1 MKRIT
6 AALLVIMSIIGICAC
21 AYADTTVELGYPD
34 IMVDVNESGRYIITR
49 TTPTDAEVYEHFGL
63 DPDFVLSG
71 MKASGTY
78 LRVIDEGLDY
88 EIAARVMENDQSS
101 VLYDIDE
108 LSAESVKA
116 IQDGMEANTGDG
128 IKEVKTETV
137 TVNGIKYIK
146 LVIAVEEAD
155 GEGYVCTEY
164 LTYKN
169 GKAILFTLYDYTGE
183 AENEEVLDE
192 LIRSVTVKVNRS
204 ELTKRKIKRMVSSV
218 GKRGIIAIAGLILL
232 GVVSRIAAKKKAA
245 RTEEVTEQQGMA
257 STGPESSEAA
267 GASDTKVPEAAVYGI
282 ESENNDN
289 NSEGE

>member
-6 AALLVIMSIIGICAC
+6 AALLVIFSLVGICAC

-34 IMVDVNESGRYIITR
+34 IKVSVNESGKFIITR

-78 LRVIDEGLDY
+78 LRVIDEELDY
-88 EIAARVMENDQSS
+88 EIAARIMENDQSS

-108 LSAESVKA
+108 LSAEAVKA
-116 IQDGMEANTGDG
+116 IQDGMEANTSDG

-137 TVNGIKYIK
+137 IVNGIKFIK
-146 LVIAVEEAD
+146 LVIAVEGAD

-204 ELTKRKIKRMVSSV
+204 ELTKRKIKRMISSV
-218 GKRGIIAIAGLILL
+218 GKRGIIAVAGLILL
-232 GVVSRIAAKKKAA
+232 GIVSRIAAKKKALK
-245 RTEEVTEQQGMA
+245 TEKVTEQSEMA
-257 STGPESSEAA
+257 AEPADNEAPV
-267 GASDTKVPEAAVYGI
+267 ASDTEAPETAACEM
-282 ESENNDN
+282 ESENKDN